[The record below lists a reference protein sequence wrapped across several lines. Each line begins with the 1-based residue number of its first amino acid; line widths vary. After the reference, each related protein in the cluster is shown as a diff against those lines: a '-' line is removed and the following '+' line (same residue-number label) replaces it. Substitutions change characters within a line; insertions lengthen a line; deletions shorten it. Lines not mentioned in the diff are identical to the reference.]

1 MKNKLILVAVL
12 GWVACKVLGSTK
24 SDLRYPLLLIT
35 SLPKMVFR
43 YFV

>member
-1 MKNKLILVAVL
+1 MKKLLALMLVVL
-12 GWVACKVLGSTK
+12 GAFAAQNTTK
-24 SDLRYPLLLIT
+24 SDWRYPLLLIT

>member
-1 MKNKLILVAVL
+1 MKKLILTTAILYSGYVAIN
-12 GWVACKVLGSTK
+12 KTK
-24 SDLRYPLLLIT
+24 SDWRYPLLLIT

>member
-1 MKNKLILVAVL
+1 MKNKLIVIAAL
-12 GWVACKVLGSTK
+12 GWVAIKVLGRTK

-35 SLPKMVFR
+35 SLPKMAFR